1 MQKLNEFCSTL
12 PTDSYLF
19 LLGDFNARTGGSN
32 TISGNDEAMLQ
43 NLANGDVHLI
53 NDLKGN
59 LQRNSKD
66 TVRNDRGERL
76 IDFGCE
82 WNLTILN
89 GSIVGDI
96 LGNWTCYRYNGNSIV
111 DYMLISHDLRDR
123 VSSLKILE
131 LSELSDHRPLLCT
144 LRTLGSPM
152 KDNIEQNSFEDKP
165 LGFKWITQ
173 NQESKLKFIAA

>member
-1 MQKLNEFCSTL
+1 
-12 PTDSYLF
+12 
-19 LLGDFNARTGGSN
+19 
-32 TISGNDEAMLQ
+32 MLQ
-43 NLANGDVHLI
+43 NLINGDVHMI

-59 LQRNSKD
+59 LQRTSKD

-89 GSIVGDI
+89 GSTVGDI
-96 LGNWTCYRYNGNSIV
+96 MGNWTCYRYNSNSIV
-111 DYMLISHDLRDR
+111 DYNMLISHDLRDR

-131 LSELSDHRPLLCT
+131 LSEISDHRPLLCNI
-144 LRTLGSPM
+144 RTLSSPLKENNM
-152 KDNIEQNSFEDKP
+152 QNSFEDKP

-173 NQESKLKFIAA
+173 NQESS